1 MSDKFFWFK
10 KYYRQ
15 LQQRWFGENIDR
27 DKDYVIDNYSKVG
40 SRDLDTY
47 FNDTPRRCMFNGEVT
62 THSMKA
68 VRDFYVEQIAE
79 QIQSSG
85 AKKILEV
92 GCGTSLNLYLL
103 SQRFPELHF
112 EGIDI
117 TPERLE
123 VGKKWFKAEKNF
135 EPNVQIG
142 DVTQLAFEDNA
153 FDLIYT
159 VHCFEQIDQ
168 YALAGTQE
176 VCRVAKEKVVFLEP
190 DYMSSNAAQRLFL
203 KNHNYLID
211 FAKTIESVAP
221 GKLNHQPLDTYVN
234 FMNRT
239 GLFVVNLNKKD

>member
-10 KYYRQ
+10 KYCRE
-15 LQQRWFGENIDR
+15 LQQRWFGENINR
-27 DKDYVIDNYSKVG
+27 NKDFVADAYSKTG
-40 SRDLDTY
+40 TKDLDHY
-47 FNDTPRRCMFNGEVT
+47 FNDPQRRCMFKGEVT
-62 THSMKA
+62 THSTKA
-68 VRDFYVEQIAE
+68 LRDFYIDVLAE
-79 QIQSSG
+79 QIQASS
-85 AKKILEV
+85 ARRILEV

-103 SQRFPELHF
+103 SQRFPDLHF

-123 VGKKWFKAEKNF
+123 VGKKWLKAEKNF
-135 EPNVQIG
+135 VPNVQLG

-153 FDLIYT
+153 FDLIYS

-168 YALAGTQE
+168 YVLAGTKE

-190 DYMSSNAAQRLFL
+190 DYGSSNAAQRLFL
-203 KNHNYLID
+203 KNHNYLVN

-221 GKLNHQPLDTYVN
+221 GKLDHKPLDTCMN

-239 GLFVVNLNKKD
+239 GLFVVNMNKEA